1 MLPLVWDLV
10 DEDGRPLTEGV
21 GEERACPY
29 DDGRRGRPMNVEAL
43 AQVRRHWG
51 FVTETVRATSG
62 PRLIDAFQAA
72 LKAIYAP
79 FRGPTPVPAPVSALY
94 KACAGFS
101 QVFCFLLLEGQPRP
115 DELFAWLDTEGWLLG
130 THQACAGPRALIEEL
145 AACFREGPG
154 GPPGPEL
161 TEVALQAALAIAT
174 YRAPV
179 RGGLGLRLL
188 EQSRAPWMHAVTLR
202 PRRDPAVVRA
212 LQVPAVEHFL
222 RHERSEMTPQERDEL
237 YLGTLHTG
245 R

>member
-1 MLPLVWDLV
+1 MLPLVWDLA

-29 DDGRRGRPMNVEAL
+29 PDARRGWPMNVEAL

-51 FVTETVRATSG
+51 FITAQISATSG
-62 PRLIDAFQAA
+62 PRLTEAFQAS

-79 FRGPTPVPAPVSALY
+79 FAGPRPVPAPVSALY

-101 QVFCFLLLEGQPRP
+101 QVFCFLLLEGEPRP
-115 DELFAWLDTEGWLLG
+115 EPLFPWLDAEGWLLG
-130 THQACAGPRALIEEL
+130 THQACAGPRAMVEEL

-154 GPPGPEL
+154 GSPGPEL
-161 TEVALQAALAIAT
+161 TEVALQTALAIAT

-188 EQSRAPWMHAVTLR
+188 EECRAPWMHAVTLK
-202 PRRDPAVVRA
+202 PRRDPALARVF
-212 LQVPAVEHFL
+212 QVLAVEHFL
-222 RHERSEMTPQERDEL
+222 AHEHPAMTPGERDEL
-237 YLGTLHTG
+237 YRVSLGCL
-245 R
+245 